1 MVDLDCCETYETWP
15 PIDGSVQSRRNL
27 VQYCIVRIPYS
38 TVLYSKG
45 LLTWDHLGAW
55 TGCQKL
61 NLFVLGRQ
69 LELIGP
75 PQHRTI
81 VDIMSDDSGNH
92 WGVVGE
98 LKTTL
103 IWIFL
108 KV

>member
-1 MVDLDCCETYETWP
+1 M
-15 PIDGSVQSRRNL
+15 
-27 VQYCIVRIPYS
+27 QYCTIGNPLQRPISEPR
-38 TVLYSKG
+38 
-45 LLTWDHLGAW
+45 
-55 TGCQKL
+55 TGCPKL

-103 IWIFL
+103 ILSEPPEIEL
-108 KV
+108 GSVL